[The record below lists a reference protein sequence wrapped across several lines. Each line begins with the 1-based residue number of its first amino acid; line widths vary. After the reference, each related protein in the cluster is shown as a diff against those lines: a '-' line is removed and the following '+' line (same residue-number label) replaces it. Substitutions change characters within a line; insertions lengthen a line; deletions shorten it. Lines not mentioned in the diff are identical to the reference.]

1 MSKGTIVLLLCI
13 GCILCL
19 VWPLLLP
26 CILLGSA
33 IYFYFHLP
41 AGKLTKNKE
50 TKEDEEEDFEDH
62 TAKIYA
68 RQVDEMFKPGFQDD
82 PEWQKKA
89 AKVKKDTDEQ
99 WAKEKQ
105 EQKDEWKDEKD
116 KEVDK
121 KIKNMS
127 TEKNDAWWKFY

>member
-1 MSKGTIVLLLCI
+1 MDRGTIILLLCI

-19 VWPLLLP
+19 ICPVLLP

-33 IYFYFHLP
+33 IYFYFHFP

-50 TKEDEEEDFEDH
+50 TINPEEDEKEDFEDPV
-62 TAKIYA
+62 AKIY
-68 RQVDEMFKPGFQDD
+68 RKQVDKMFKPGFQDD

-89 AKVKKDTDEQ
+89 AKVKKATEEQ
-99 WAKEKQ
+99 WAKEEQ

-116 KEVDK
+116 KKIDK
-121 KIKNMS
+121 KIKNMDS
-127 TEKNDAWWKFY
+127 WWKHY